1 MSLAVP
7 FPVEGLL
14 TERLVLHA
22 ASRRHAPAL
31 QRYALDNRAHL
42 KRWEPARPDEF
53 YSLPAIESRLAAME
67 QEIAAAGAL
76 YLVMLTRDDGALV
89 GCCNFTNIVRGVFQ
103 ACHLGFSLGHAFEGR
118 GFMHE
123 ALAAAIAYL
132 FDAVG
137 LHRIMANHRPENER
151 SARLLARLG
160 FEREGFA
167 RSYLKIDG
175 QWADHVLTSLINPA
189 ERGAA

>member
-1 MSLAVP
+1 MSLAAP

-14 TERLVLHA
+14 TERLVLQA
-22 ASRRHAPAL
+22 ASRHHASAL
-31 QRYALDNRAHL
+31 QRYSLDNRTHF

-53 YSLPAIESRLAAME
+53 YSLHAVESRLAAAE
-67 QEIAAAGAL
+67 QDMAAASAL
-76 YLVMLTRDDGALV
+76 YLMLLTRHDGTLI

-103 ACHLGFSLGHAFEGR
+103 ACHLGFSLGHAFEGS

-123 ALAAAIAYL
+123 ALTAAIAYT
-132 FDAVG
+132 FDTVG

-151 SARLLARLG
+151 SGRLLARLG

-167 RSYLKIDG
+167 HSYLKIDG

-189 ERGAA
+189 ERAVA